1 MSGYYLNF
9 RNTRGDKSDS
19 AWAHADVEFIHC
31 VVNAAD
37 KKAAPKFSSWFER
50 SILALKKDE
59 EKDKCRDLMGLLTL
73 VSLALNNVE
82 TPECSPSID
91 LIPFME
97 WIRWDTTFPDPIHCV
112 ACTMFGMAKNEM
124 SSKGRSSQI
133 RRLQKQY

>member
-1 MSGYYLNF
+1 MLSVYYLNY

-19 AWAHADVEFIHC
+19 AWSEADAKFIRC

-37 KKAAPKFSSWFER
+37 RKAAPTFSSWFER
-50 SILALKKDE
+50 SILAVKKGEAKDE
-59 EKDKCRDLMGLLTL
+59 GRDLMGLLTL

-97 WIRWDTTFPDPIHCV
+97 WFRWDKTFPDPIHCV
-112 ACTMFGMAKNEM
+112 AGIMFGMAKNEVR
-124 SSKGRSSQI
+124 SKGHSNQI
-133 RRLQKQY
+133 HSLRI